1 MPVRIVTD
9 SSCDLPADLAQELGI
24 EIVPLTIR
32 FGDDE
37 FVDRRDLTPDEFWS
51 KMEASPVLPET
62 AAPSAG
68 AFEDVF
74 RRLASEGA
82 DGIVCVNLSSRLS
95 ATLQSAQVAA
105 KALEEA
111 GDGCRVE
118 VVDSLT
124 VSLALGNLARRAAEA
139 AADGTDLDT
148 IVKQVETLRDRSQLF
163 GTLDTLENLKKGGR
177 VGGAQALLGSMLSI
191 KPVVAVEDGQVE
203 PWAKVRT
210 RSKALRWLVDKV
222 KEEGTVE
229 DLAILHGNAPDL
241 GVLLEM
247 FEPLYPPDE
256 IVIGM
261 VGPVVGTHAGPRVIG
276 VTYHTPG

>member
-9 SSCDLPADLAQELGI
+9 SSCDLPEDLAKQLGI

-37 FVDRRDLTPDEFWS
+37 YVDRVDLSADEFWS
-51 KMEASPVLPET
+51 KMASSPVLPET

-68 AFEDVF
+68 AFEETF
-74 RRLASEGA
+74 RRLGTEGA
-82 DGIVCVNLSSRLS
+82 DAVVCVSLSSKLS
-95 ATLQSAQVAA
+95 ATIQSAQVAA
-105 KALEEA
+105 NAV
-111 GDGCRVE
+111 GDDLRIE

-124 VSLALGNLARRAAEA
+124 VALALGNLARRAAEA
-139 AADGTDLDT
+139 ANDGADADT
-148 IVKQVETLRDRSQLF
+148 IVKLVETLRDRSRLF
-163 GTLDTLENLKKGGR
+163 GALDTLENLKKGGR

-191 KPVVAVEDGQVE
+191 KPVLAIEDGQVE
-203 PWAKVRT
+203 PWARVRT

-229 DLAILHGNAPDL
+229 DLAILHGNAPDVNIL
-241 GVLLEM
+241 VEM

-256 IVIGM
+256 ILVATM
-261 VGPVVGTHAGPRVIG
+261 GPVVGAHGGARIIG